1 MSCAVLC
8 FRRSLTRMEAAAHA
22 KREAEKKATGR
33 DSPLAEN
40 PTPSSDESKA
50 KAADAV
56 ASAASLAVNET
67 FRAKSPS
74 NAKVDDIK
82 TAPKVNDEADKTQRH
97 SDNENSV
104 LLSSKQSET
113 KTDTTAAT
121 VKVKQKVGASE
132 TDEKKHRSK
141 SMTNETKTK
150 DTDIAFLKD
159 KLKRKSQQ
167 SQAKDNAN
175 FVKKDSPVIGVNKSV
190 IFQLPTLR
198 KTPKKTN
205 NAATPKKPQGGD
217 TADDALTNKSMPKWK
232 LQKAGQN
239 QESTAKETSANK
251 HVEPKGKC
259 KESDKHA
266 GPKEKADDV
275 VKPAEQKAKENDA
288 VGRADSKV
296 KLNDA
301 DKRAASKTKDNDVT
315 KLAEL
320 KTKENVA
327 VKRTQA
333 NTNDTDDVRRAGI
346 NTKDD
351 AAIKRVHNSKP
362 KEPCAG
368 QRVEPKPKP
377 NEACLARNAIN
388 RAPVTEGTQK
398 EPRRYEKRPSSEIGD
413 AAKTEDFDDSS
424 SVESINR
431 LSMQWPPP
439 PDTDKPLLPWKPR
452 IRIINKVGDV
462 LKPDGTIDEEL
473 TVASVSAGP
482 KPNVPE
488 AEKLIIQKAEER
500 KAKPTV
506 LPPKPKIQ
514 FQPKPDDD
522 RPAVPEKL
530 ETGRSDV
537 INGPPR
543 VTKRPKRPC
552 LNGED
557 PPEGGVR
564 RTSGGR
570 RALVLDR
577 CPWTK
582 SDYDVDERR
591 RKPNREPD
599 GDAKINKSNSDTEMT
614 DSGTTISTTNKT
626 TTSSI
631 LRRASLIRRRLGSD
645 EDVVPDVAVPGKN
658 PWAKPRRKS
667 EKRITRRDEVNDTLY
682 LSVNDNVKRRPRR
695 HPADAETLSD
705 GESVKAP
712 SDVAASDDVSDG
724 SGDTA
729 SEAGSTRVRVMD
741 AVAKWMNM
749 AQSNNGVDYRRWRRG
764 ESTPSAPDSPETL
777 SGETAPLGRG
787 SSTSSLGA
795 ASPVRE
801 SASWPSKASST
812 YVER

>member
-1 MSCAVLC
+1 
-8 FRRSLTRMEAAAHA
+8 MEAAAHA
-22 KREAEKKATGR
+22 KREAEKKASGR
-33 DSPLAEN
+33 GSPLNES
-40 PTPSSDESKA
+40 PTPSSDEPKA
-50 KAADAV
+50 KDADAV

-67 FRAKSPS
+67 LRANSPS
-74 NAKVDDIK
+74 KVKVDDTK
-82 TAPKVNDEADKTQRH
+82 TAPKVSDEADKTQRH

-104 LLSSKQSET
+104 LLSGKQSET
-113 KTDTTAAT
+113 ETKTKTNDTTAAT
-121 VKVKQKVGASE
+121 VKIKQKVVASE
-132 TDEKKHRSK
+132 TDEKKHKPK
-141 SMTNETKTK
+141 SMANETKTK

-198 KTPKKTN
+198 RTPKKTN

-217 TADDALTNKSMPKWK
+217 TANDALTNKSTPKWK
-232 LQKAGQN
+232 LQKASQY
-239 QESTAKETSANK
+239 QDSTAKETPADK

-259 KESDKHA
+259 KESA

-275 VKPAEQKAKENDA
+275 VKHAKQKAKENDA
-288 VGRADSKV
+288 VGHADSKV
-296 KLNDA
+296 KINDA
-301 DKRAASKTKDNDVT
+301 DKRPASKTKDNDVM

-333 NTNDTDDVRRAGI
+333 NTNDTDDVTRAGI
-346 NTKDD
+346 TTKDD
-351 AAIKRVHNSKP
+351 GAIKRVHNSKP

-368 QRVEPKPKP
+368 QHVEPKPKP
-377 NEACLARNAIN
+377 SEACLARNAMN
-388 RAPVTEGTQK
+388 RPPVTDGNQK
-398 EPRRYEKRPSSEIGD
+398 EPRKYEKRPSSEIGD

-439 PDTDKPLLPWKPR
+439 PDTDKPVLPWKPR

-488 AEKLIIQKAEER
+488 AEKLIIKKAEER
-500 KAKPTV
+500 KAKPTM
-506 LPPKPKIQ
+506 LPPKPKLQ

-522 RPAVPEKL
+522 KPTVPEKPDA
-530 ETGRSDV
+530 GRSDV

-570 RALVLDR
+570 RALVLER
-577 CPWTK
+577 CPWTR
-582 SDYDVDERR
+582 SDNNDVDERR
-591 RKPNREPD
+591 RKPSRESD
-599 GDAKINKSNSDTEMT
+599 GDAKMNNAATKSSSDTDMT

-749 AQSNNGVDYRRWRRG
+749 AQTNNGVDYRRWRRG

-777 SGETAPLGRG
+777 SGDTAPLGRG

-801 SASWPSKASST
+801 STSWPNKASST

>member
-1 MSCAVLC
+1 
-8 FRRSLTRMEAAAHA
+8 MEAAAHA
-22 KREAEKKATGR
+22 KLEAQKKATGR
-33 DSPLAEN
+33 GSPLTES
-40 PTPSSDESKA
+40 PTPSSNEPRA
-50 KAADAV
+50 KDADAV
-56 ASAASLAVNET
+56 ASAAPLAVNET
-67 FRAKSPS
+67 LRGNSPS
-74 NAKVDDIK
+74 KVKVDDIK
-82 TAPKVNDEADKTQRH
+82 TAPKVNDEADNTQRH

-104 LLSSKQSET
+104 LLSGKQSEI
-113 KTDTTAAT
+113 KTNDTTAAT
-121 VKVKQKVGASE
+121 VKIKQKVVASE
-132 TDEKKHRSK
+132 TDEKKHKPK
-141 SMTNETKTK
+141 STTNETKTK

-167 SQAKDNAN
+167 SQAKDNVD
-175 FVKKDSPVIGVNKSV
+175 FVKKDSPVIGVNKPV

-205 NAATPKKPQGGD
+205 NAATPKRPQGGD
-217 TADDALTNKSMPKWK
+217 TANDALTNKSMPKWK

-239 QESTAKETSANK
+239 HESTAKETPADK
-251 HVEPKGKC
+251 QVEPKGKC

-266 GPKEKADDV
+266 GLKEKADDV
-275 VKPAEQKAKENDA
+275 VKHAEQKAKENDA
-288 VGRADSKV
+288 VGHADSKA
-296 KLNDA
+296 KINDA
-301 DKRAASKTKDNDVT
+301 GKRPALKTKDNDVM

-320 KTKENVA
+320 KTKENAA

-333 NTNDTDDVRRAGI
+333 NTSDSDDVRRAGI
-346 NTKDD
+346 NTTDD
-351 AAIKRVHNSKP
+351 RAIKRVNNSKL
-362 KEPCAG
+362 KETCAG
-368 QRVEPKPKP
+368 QHVEPKPS
-377 NEACLARNAIN
+377 EACLARNAMN
-388 RAPVTEGTQK
+388 RPPVTDGTQK

-413 AAKTEDFDDSS
+413 AAKTDDFDDSS

-431 LSMQWPPP
+431 LSMQWPPLP
-439 PDTDKPLLPWKPR
+439 ETDKPLLPWKPR

-488 AEKLIIQKAEER
+488 AEKLIIKKAEER

-522 RPAVPEKL
+522 RPTVPENPDA
-530 ETGRSDV
+530 GRSDV

-570 RALVLDR
+570 RALVLER
-577 CPWTK
+577 CPWTR
-582 SDYDVDERR
+582 SDNNDIDERR
-591 RKPNREPD
+591 RKPTREAD
-599 GDAKINKSNSDTEMT
+599 GDAKINNAATKSNSDTDMA

-795 ASPVRE
+795 ASPARE
-801 SASWPSKASST
+801 STSWPNKASST